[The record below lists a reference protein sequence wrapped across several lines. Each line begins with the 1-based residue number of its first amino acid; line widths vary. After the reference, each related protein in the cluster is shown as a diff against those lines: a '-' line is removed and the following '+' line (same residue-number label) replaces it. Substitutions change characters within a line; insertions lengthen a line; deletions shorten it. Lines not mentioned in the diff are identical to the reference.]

1 MAPVAVVTLIAVIAF
16 LFGAAAPVVFGP
28 PEEERSRPTLIDWLV
43 RGLVGAAVAHT
54 ALAVY
59 DIVEQA
65 KHTEEFGDRVFLSG
79 TMMSLFV
86 DGGILLGLAALVHLL
101 GKRFAQPPV
110 R

>member
-1 MAPVAVVTLIAVIAF
+1 MSPVAVVSLIAVIAF

-28 PEEERSRPTLIDWLV
+28 SEEERTPVGPIGWLV

-59 DIVEQA
+59 SLIEQA
-65 KHTEEFGDRVFLSG
+65 RHSDGLDAIFLSS
-79 TMMSLFV
+79 TMAGLFV
-86 DGGILLGLAALVHLL
+86 DGGILLGFAALVHLL
-101 GKRFAQPPV
+101 GRRFAAPPA